1 MREWSWLY
9 IPKEGCTLAK
19 HLLPLHHEGQ
29 QDPIALGGIK
39 PCSEGTSRGT
49 ATSPAQAQ
57 KLPPQ
62 QSPNPPLPCKA
73 HGVCSN
79 GRAHPNP
86 CSKILQIRWEGK
98 QRILLDFY
106 NYFFKACSHGRDV
119 WEAPKQ
125 GSGTGED
132 PSLPARGCVR
142 GPPRDKAS
150 TRPSPSGGSP
160 AKEETTP
167 SCTAEKPTEGL
178 ESTSPLLHTHTCTH
192 RHAPSKSESW
202 RLHVPSFLCSL
213 HLHHL
218 SLAPC

>member
-1 MREWSWLY
+1 MPSTSCL
-9 IPKEGCTLAK
+9 CTTRV
-19 HLLPLHHEGQ
+19 H
-29 QDPIALGGIK
+29 PIALGGIK

-57 KLPPQ
+57 KLAPQ

-73 HGVCSN
+73 HRVCSN

-142 GPPRDKAS
+142 GPPWDKAS
-150 TRPSPSGGSP
+150 TQPSSSGGNPAREKQPPAALRKSP
-160 AKEETTP
+160 QRAWK
-167 SCTAEKPTEGL
+167 A
-178 ESTSPLLHTHTCTH
+178 PLLSSTHTHMHTQTH
-192 RHAPSKSESW
+192 AFQK
-202 RLHVPSFLCSL
+202 
-213 HLHHL
+213 
-218 SLAPC
+218 